1 METVS
6 ISTVNT
12 GDDMRQNQQDVYKSL
27 SFNCSMCDQK
37 FTKENYLEAHMFIKH
52 ENKSND
58 QCSRSVLLL

>member
-37 FTKENYLEAHMFIKH
+37 FSKENYLEAHMFIKH
-52 ENKSND
+52 
-58 QCSRSVLLL
+58 